1 MEKREAIKTR
11 RRLSAHQEKRIK
23 KRNILRKGEGK
34 TASTYKVG
42 GDQDI
47 ILKLHPRRSSFAIS
61 VNHLDESMTSN
72 SSSSKKV
79 GVDNSEGK
87 DKERNK
93 LKIKKTKITKNQNS
107 KSVSIPIMI
116 TQEMRMRLKGLKY
129 HMSDIRNLTPQQAN
143 DIIRNQIINKN
154 ISINHARNQ

>member
-1 MEKREAIKTR
+1 MISKNVKSSILKIAKEFREKKEDG
-11 RRLSAHQEKRIK
+11 LY
-23 KRNILRKGEGK
+23 
-34 TASTYKVG
+34 STYIDAYKAAV
-42 GDQDI
+42 
-47 ILKLHPRRSSFAIS
+47 
-61 VNHLDESMTSN
+61 T
-72 SSSSKKV
+72 SSKIDGLSVKKL
-79 GVDNSEGK
+79 EGAYYQFKRK
-87 DKERNK
+87 D
-93 LKIKKTKITKNQNS
+93 KITKNQNS

>member
-1 MEKREAIKTR
+1 MISKKLKSSILKIAKEFREKKEDG
-11 RRLSAHQEKRIK
+11 LY
-23 KRNILRKGEGK
+23 
-34 TASTYKVG
+34 STYIDAYKAAV
-42 GDQDI
+42 
-47 ILKLHPRRSSFAIS
+47 
-61 VNHLDESMTSN
+61 T
-72 SSSSKKV
+72 SSKI
-79 GVDNSEGK
+79 EGLSVKKLEGAYYQSKRK
-87 DKERNK
+87 D
-93 LKIKKTKITKNQNS
+93 KITKNQNS

>member
-1 MEKREAIKTR
+1 MISKKLKSSILKIDKEFREKKE
-11 RRLSAHQEKRIK
+11 
-23 KRNILRKGEGK
+23 EGLY
-34 TASTYKVG
+34 STYIDAYKAAV
-42 GDQDI
+42 
-47 ILKLHPRRSSFAIS
+47 
-61 VNHLDESMTSN
+61 T
-72 SSSSKKV
+72 SSKIDGLSVKKLERAYYQ
-79 GVDNSEGK
+79 SKRK
-87 DKERNK
+87 D
-93 LKIKKTKITKNQNS
+93 KITKNQNF

>member
-1 MEKREAIKTR
+1 MTSKNLKSSILKIAKEFREKKEDG
-11 RRLSAHQEKRIK
+11 LY
-23 KRNILRKGEGK
+23 
-34 TASTYKVG
+34 STYIDAYKAAV
-42 GDQDI
+42 
-47 ILKLHPRRSSFAIS
+47 
-61 VNHLDESMTSN
+61 T
-72 SSSSKKV
+72 SSKIDGLSVKKL
-79 GVDNSEGK
+79 EGAYYQSKRK
-87 DKERNK
+87 D
-93 LKIKKTKITKNQNS
+93 KITKNQNS